1 MSRSAPLPAAEWN
14 VLFLCWLIAAIS
26 TLGSLFFSHTMQ
38 FPPCVLCWYQRIF
51 LFPLVFVFAV
61 GLLCHDQ
68 GVVRY
73 GLPLTLAGWLVAL
86 YHNLLYGGIIPESIR
101 PCTQGVSCTENYI
114 ELFGF
119 LSIPMLSLLS
129 FTSILL
135 LLTILKRRFPR

>member
-1 MSRSAPLPAAEWN
+1 MSRSSTLSGADWN
-14 VLFLCWLIAAIS
+14 YLFLSWLIAAIS
-26 TLGSLFFSHTMQ
+26 TMGSIFFSHTMQ

-51 LFPLVFVFAV
+51 LFPLVVVFAT
-61 GLLCHDQ
+61 GLLSHDQ
-68 GVVRY
+68 AVVRY

-86 YHNLLYGGIIPESIR
+86 YHNLLYVGIIPESIQ

-119 LSIPMLSLLS
+119 LSIPLLSLLS

-135 LLTILKRRFPR
+135 LLTILKRRFSR